1 MYLHA
6 KHWVA
11 QDQAFIPHK
20 PGWGLLQN
28 NRKQP
33 SDLSLMEW
41 DSLAPSANHGRQ
53 KRSWVQGKRR
63 AGIQYFLTVHPPLSH
78 WWTSGEDT
86 ETCTDPAAWHCLD
99 VPSHSA
105 MQCVCRCET
114 RVEDVFAG
122 SQAQFSFPMC
132 FHFSPSFLPLK
143 AFPVVDQ
150 NTWSSAA
157 LDISTLMP
165 WGSCLEVRLCFKQP
179 FTDSPAAN
187 SITHHA
193 GMSELAEWVTCMS
206 RRETLVLLST
216 RSVAPAGSALQLSYN
231 LVLLPHLPFPSNY
244 FWTNG
249 KPVVWLCD

>member
-78 WWTSGEDT
+78 WWTSGGRHRDLHWPCSVALLGCSIT
-86 ETCTDPAAWHCLD
+86 FSNA
-99 VPSHSA
+99 V
-105 MQCVCRCET
+105 CVQVWDEGWGCFCWVSGT
-114 RVEDVFAG
+114 I
-122 SQAQFSFPMC
+122 QFP
-132 FHFSPSFLPLK
+132 HVLSFLP
-143 AFPVVDQ
+143 Q
-150 NTWSSAA
+150 
-157 LDISTLMP
+157 
-165 WGSCLEVRLCFKQP
+165 
-179 FTDSPAAN
+179 
-187 SITHHA
+187 
-193 GMSELAEWVTCMS
+193 
-206 RRETLVLLST
+206 LST
-216 RSVAPAGSALQLSYN
+216 SEGISCGWPEHLKFCSFGHLHSYAL
-231 LVLLPHLPFPSNY
+231 
-244 FWTNG
+244 G
-249 KPVVWLCD
+249 